1 MEKDGNR
8 GINNGS
14 REQKKIMNFGGNI
27 SRYRRIFQIYF
38 EIVIEEEGEK
48 LDKKRRSRDVDDNNE
63 ERKNTAF
70 WKIFEIAIEEEKT
83 KKQRYR

>member
-63 ERKNTAF
+63 ERKNTTF
-70 WKIFEIAIEEEKT
+70 WKIFEIAIEEEKIN
-83 KKQRYR
+83 